1 MDLRVYEALFRFNQA
16 MDQTLESLNIVEKLE
31 LVSPESVSKV
41 RTNLSELRSYAN
53 NHFASKIAQREQEEA
68 SHFYRIRRKR
78 EKAEEDP
85 NDIYRDVKARES
97 LRREQGLPVRA
108 VILPWTQADD
118 DRILAMQKAAS
129 SLPTQTEQPRTIGDS
144 EQENQ
149 KGGTPT

>member
-1 MDLRVYEALFRFNQA
+1 MSFFLPVGLPTAALPVRLDAPERRVDACTERNASIPRVVRLARKRNWPMDLRVYEALFRFNQA

-85 NDIYRDVKARES
+85 NDIYRDVKAR
-97 LRREQGLPVRA
+97 
-108 VILPWTQADD
+108 
-118 DRILAMQKAAS
+118 
-129 SLPTQTEQPRTIGDS
+129 
-144 EQENQ
+144 
-149 KGGTPT
+149 

>member
-31 LVSPESVSKV
+31 LVSPESVSTV
-41 RTNLSELRSYAN
+41 RTNMSELRSYAN
-53 NHFASKIAQREQEEA
+53 NYFASKIAQREQEEA
-68 SHFYRIRRKR
+68 SHFYRIRRER
-78 EKAEEDP
+78 EKAEADP

-129 SLPTQTEQPRTIGDS
+129 FLPTQPEQPRTISDS
-144 EQENQ
+144 E
-149 KGGTPT
+149 